1 MKIFFLSIVIIGMV
15 LGPIILMKYLLKKKK
30 YPFIKKSIISFL
42 MSLCSLL
49 SFILLLY
56 LWGIIGSLYKV
67 KLNFNIDKFET
78 ARAYT
83 FAKILSDKHQK
94 KRLKCVILTGWDSD
108 NEELVKVQIEKIKE
122 GLGESTIVVDVKR
135 VKVKKSKY
143 NGHRYIDV
151 SSEKFNK
158 LLDEY
163 KACNMIISMIGLPW
177 KVHELEVLKRYDK
190 PPVIG
195 LLDGRLRRLEPFI
208 RDGRISLITK
218 YRPDWTLLPNLPDD
232 PVELFKL
239 RYLVIQKSTMN
250 EMQRRHRFWRNF
262 KWL

>member
-1 MKIFFLSIVIIGMV
+1 MKIFFLSIVVIGMV
-15 LGPIILMKYLLKKKK
+15 LAPIILVKYLFKKKK
-30 YPFIKKSIISFL
+30 FTFMKKSLITAS
-42 MSLCSLL
+42 MSLCSIL

-83 FAKILSDKHQK
+83 FAKLLSDKHNK
-94 KRLKCVILTGWDSD
+94 KRLKCLIITGWDSG
-108 NEELVKVQIEKIKE
+108 NEDLVKVQIEKIKE

-135 VKVKKSKY
+135 VKVKKNKY
-143 NGHRYIDV
+143 NGQIYIDV
-151 SSEKFNK
+151 SSEQFNK
-158 LLDEY
+158 ILSEY
-163 KACNMIISMIGLPW
+163 DACNMIISMVGLPW
-177 KVHELEVLKRYDK
+177 KVHELEILKRYDK

-218 YRPDWTLLPNLPDD
+218 YRPYWTLLPNLPED